1 MGTKYRRINEKQKY
15 QYLQPMWTIGADD
28 TLRHLL
34 DRIPLEQFILHTFS
48 VKRTTILHNF
58 IGMNLCMNM
67 LMLMTL
73 AIHTELLM
81 ENFLRNMPME
91 D

>member
-1 MGTKYRRINEKQKY
+1 
-15 QYLQPMWTIGADD
+15 
-28 TLRHLL
+28 
-34 DRIPLEQFILHTFS
+34 
-48 VKRTTILHNF
+48 
-58 IGMNLCMNM
+58 MNM

-91 D
+91 DWGRGVGCEDYNWTELAQDRLR